1 MNIPE
6 LIVEQLRQ
14 GKPVAIPGMGT
25 LKSVL
30 REPYHDPTTSTYYP
44 ASHTVAFVDGQEGD
58 NSLVQALAARECVS
72 ESVAQQMWRNYTD
85 ALEDKLK
92 AEGSHT
98 FPGLGTISLDGGKF
112 SFAAAADLALDA
124 GGDRETPLQ
133 GVKTYN
139 HDDEEDPFAQ
149 FDEETVRAEEEAERL
164 RKEAEAEAERQRL
177 EAEAEA
183 ERQRLAAEAE
193 AERQR
198 LEAEAEAER
207 QRKEAEEQKEE
218 WQRILEEPVPQE
230 PETDNNPEIPEE
242 EVAAEVARSMDDETD
257 VEPEETEDDTD
268 MAVDFED
275 EEEQRRIAELDAMPE
290 ATEEPEADN
299 EQPEKKKKNRW
310 WLILLLLLLLLL
322 LGAGACYKFGVCDKL
337 FAKQPATTEHT
348 HVNAPAE
355 NSLTFNTDLIN
366 YTTREMQLTSN
377 LVCNNIADYINNFL
391 ANRGYTGARAAM
403 MERVRQY
410 SDRRMSELLGERFAV
425 QRFIP
430 YDDYI
435 YHFNEPYLKYK
446 YANRSRVQVQ
456 SELMDYALLDEILE
470 QMVAELGLQRD
481 GGAPRTA
488 AEVRQVKADE
498 QRVLENRRQ
507 AATEGQKAP
516 VNVNIARD
524 TKQGFDIIA
533 GCYLNMQTATKMT
546 ARLYEL
552 GCDAYIIEKNDLY
565 YVSMGSAA
573 TRTSA
578 EALFRQVKSWYD
590 GDVVIKEW

>member
-72 ESVAQQMWRNYTD
+72 ENVAQQMWRNYTD

-98 FPGLGTISLDGGKF
+98 FPGLGTISLDGGKYA
-112 SFAAAADLALDA
+112 FAAAADLALDA
-124 GGDRETPLQ
+124 GGDREMPLQ

-139 HDDEEDPFAQ
+139 HDGEEDPFAQ
-149 FDEETVRAEEEAERL
+149 FDEETVRAEEEAERQ
-164 RKEAEAEAERQRL
+164 RKEAEAEAERQR
-177 EAEAEA
+177 
-183 ERQRLAAEAE
+183 QEAE

-207 QRKEAEEQKEE
+207 QRKEAEAEAERLRLEAEAEAERMRKEE
-218 WQRILEEPVPQE
+218 EDMKALRKAEEILYGTTETPA
-230 PETDNNPEIPEE
+230 ETDEMPEQE
-242 EVAAEVARSMDDETD
+242 A
-257 VEPEETEDDTD
+257 EETAYKEDE
-268 MAVDFED
+268 MPSNED

-290 ATEEPEADN
+290 PEADN
-299 EQPEKKKKNRW
+299 EQPKKKKKSRW

-391 ANRGYTGARAAM
+391 ATRGYTGARAAM

-481 GGAPRTA
+481 NGAPRTA